1 MKKTILL
8 IDDDYLDVENVKRAL
23 KKLKAEYDL
32 FVAHN
37 GVDGLAMLTGNVPDK
52 EKIVPDIIILDLNM
66 PKMNGI
72 EFLGIIKNYYSLK
85 DIKIFI
91 LTTSAEDYDKI
102 AAENLGVHGYILKPL
117 NFQNTKSKE
126 TMDLLEEIL
135 RINN

>member
-23 KKLKAEYDL
+23 KKLKTEYTL

-37 GVDGLAMLTGNVPDK
+37 GVDGLAMLTGNDPDTK
-52 EKIVPDIIILDLNM
+52 VIPDIIILDINM

-85 DIKIFI
+85 SIKIFI

-102 AAENLGVHGYILKPL
+102 AAENLGVQGYILKPL
-117 NFQNTKSKE
+117 DFQNSKSKE
-126 TMDLLEEIL
+126 TMELLEEIL
-135 RINN
+135 K